1 MQRYY
6 FRIFLKEHGLANQF
20 YGLLFCACAL
30 SLFGFY
36 NFCNTSPFRPHL
48 CYIRLGIRMMDAGC
62 DSNSTATSLEVG
74 LSKTKNTFIASI
86 IVKQKTQKMQAA
98 KPSYP
103 GYGS

>member
-1 MQRYY
+1 MAESIPGLLKHLQIRALVIMQPYN
-6 FRIFLKEHGLANQF
+6 FGNFLKEHGFANQF

-36 NFCNTSPFRPHL
+36 NFGNTSPFRPYL

-74 LSKTKNTFIASI
+74 LSKTKDSI
-86 IVKQKTQKMQAA
+86 CYLL
-98 KPSYP
+98 PL
-103 GYGS
+103 